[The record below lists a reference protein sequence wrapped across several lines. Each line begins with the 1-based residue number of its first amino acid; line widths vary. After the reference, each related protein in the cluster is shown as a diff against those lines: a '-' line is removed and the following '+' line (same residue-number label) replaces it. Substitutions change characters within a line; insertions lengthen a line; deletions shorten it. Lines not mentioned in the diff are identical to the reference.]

1 MKFSK
6 DYTMP
11 VFPRRFSGHDIWTDF
26 DNEWWITA
34 FCQAEEWIR
43 LTGDLAFAALERAHK
58 EGFDPVNFIRRL
70 EKIEKMKQKLMN
82 TLEEYEAIHGE
93 LDRSQTRFFKQLPCK
108 HHFWKQ
114 YDDKFKCDMVGV
126 IRTKR
131 DEWIPCFAP
140 EVENPMDV
148 LPDTQY
154 PQFPSVLFSRLVKYH
169 DRIPYKNSVKAKN
182 REFKTNRLK
191 RLAAEEAER
200 TKRNSPVIASQIEE
214 PPTPTQPRVG
224 TRRIVTLK

>member
-1 MKFSK
+1 MKREE
-6 DYTMP
+6 YTLP

-34 FCQAEEWIR
+34 YCQAEEWIR
-43 LTGDLAFAALERAHK
+43 LTGELAFAALERANR
-58 EGFDPVNFIRRL
+58 EGFDPGNFVRRL
-70 EKIEKMKQKLMN
+70 EKIEKMKLKLMN
-82 TLEEYEAIHGE
+82 TLDEYEANHGE
-93 LDRSQTRFFKQLPCK
+93 LDRSQMRYYKQLPCK
-108 HHFWKQ
+108 YHFWKQ

-154 PQFPSVLFSRLVKYH
+154 PQFPSVLFSRLVKYQ
-169 DRIPYKNSVKAKN
+169 DRVPYKNSVKAKN
-182 REFKTNRLK
+182 REFKKKRID
-191 RLAAEEAER
+191 RLAAKDAENR
-200 TKRNSPVIASQIEE
+200 AKQASSIASQIKEQ
-214 PPTPTQPRVG
+214 PTPTQPRAG
-224 TRRIVTLK
+224 TRRIVTVK